1 MKRWTFVF
9 ALAASLLLGS
19 LPLSAQL
26 ASDPNDRMY
35 TDLKLW
41 EDRGILPNLPQMRPY
56 PIQLL
61 KKLLS
66 DVQDKG
72 DADDAARARE
82 YYSEMDEAID
92 IHPGIGMELRTDA
105 KSRYWQ
111 ITFGGP
117 FQGSIDPLISYSSW
131 LAGVANNGPGNSLMP
146 EYGRSPIDYIYD
158 AAVTPL
164 GNSAIIPRVSSESAA
179 SFGSDRFWFQAGDIR
194 GSWGPFWGENVVL
207 SPSAPQSGQFSAAYR
222 GEKFTALES
231 VMAISGVYSDGTG
244 GPFPSKF
251 LALHGLELY
260 PLPWLTLGIFES
272 VVWGGRFEILY
283 LLPYAVHYYTQG
295 FVAFPDNSFI
305 GINASLKLPQAV
317 RVDFLAYFDDMSFN
331 NIIKLNLDTKMKFAA
346 QGGVSWTPNYLLLT
360 RLSLEAIMVT
370 PYTYTHTNGSGDLV
384 PPSPAAAPNYQ
395 DYTNAGQNMG
405 PSLQPDSLKVEAS
418 ALIRPDPVVDVKP
431 FLRMILHGNESTN
444 SPTPYTGTGTI
455 FDNGDVQNAYNSFHF
470 LNQSVIEK
478 TFQLGADSSAWFKL
492 PVGRLQV
499 YGSYTFEYILDAGL
513 AAGATAL
520 NNYLSVGFFY
530 MY

>member
-1 MKRWTFVF
+1 MKRCTFVF
-9 ALAASLLLGS
+9 ALAALLLIGS
-19 LPLSAQL
+19 LPLFAQL

-41 EDRGILPNLPQMRPY
+41 EDRGLLQNLPQLRPY

-66 DVQDKG
+66 DVQDKS
-72 DADDAARARE
+72 DASDAARARE

-92 IHPGIGMELRTDA
+92 IHPGIGLELRTDT

-131 LAGVANNGPGNSLMP
+131 LAGVANNGPGGSLLP

-164 GNSAIIPRVSSESAA
+164 GNTAIIPRVSSESAA
-179 SFGSDRFWFQAGDIR
+179 SFGSDRFWFQAGDVR

-231 VMAISGVYSDGTG
+231 VMAISGVRSDGTG
-244 GPFPSKF
+244 GPYADKF

-272 VVWGGRFEILY
+272 VVWGGRFELLY

-295 FVAFPDNSFI
+295 FVGFPDNSFI
-305 GINASLKLPQAV
+305 GINGSIKLPSAV
-317 RVDFLAYFDDMSFN
+317 RIDLMAYFDDMSFN
-331 NIIKLNLDTKMKFAA
+331 NIIKLNLNTKMKFAA
-346 QGGVSWTPNYLLLT
+346 QAGVSWTPNYPLLT
-360 RLSLEAIMVT
+360 RLNLEGMMVT
-370 PYTYTHTNGSGDLV
+370 PYTYSHVDSAVATD
-384 PPSPAAAPNYQ
+384 PNFL
-395 DYTNAGQNMG
+395 DYTNGGQNMG
-405 PSLQPDSLKVEAS
+405 PSLQPNSLSVQVD
-418 ALIRPDPVVDVKP
+418 ALLRPAPVVDVKAYA
-431 FLRMILHGNESTN
+431 RMILHGNASTN
-444 SPTPYTGTGTI
+444 FSPPYSGTGTI
-455 FDNGDVQNAYNSFHF
+455 FDNGDALNAYDTFRF
-470 LNQSVIEK
+470 LNQGVIEK
-478 TFQLGADSSAWFKL
+478 TFQLGADSAAWFAL
-492 PVGRLQV
+492 PVGKIKV
-499 YGSYTFEYILDAGL
+499 YGSCTFEYILDAGL

-530 MY
+530 LY

>member
-9 ALAASLLLGS
+9 TLAASLSIGS
-19 LPLSAQL
+19 LPLFAQL

-41 EDRGILPNLPQMRPY
+41 EDRGVLQNLPQMRPY

-72 DADDAARARE
+72 DASDAARARE
-82 YYSEMDEAID
+82 YFSEMDEAID
-92 IHPGIGMELRTDA
+92 IHPGIGVELRTDL

-146 EYGRSPIDYIYD
+146 EYGRSPVDYIYD

-164 GNSAIIPRVSSESAA
+164 GNTALIPRVSSESAA

-231 VMAISGVYSDGTG
+231 VMAISAVRTDGTG
-244 GPFPSKF
+244 GPYADKF

-272 VVWGGRFEILY
+272 VVWGGRFELLY
-283 LLPYAVHYYTQG
+283 LLPYAVHYYAQG
-295 FVAFPDNSFI
+295 FAGFPDNSFI

-331 NIIKLNLDTKMKFAA
+331 NIIRLNLDTKMKFAA
-346 QGGVSWTPNYLLLT
+346 QAGVSWTPNYPLLT
-360 RLSLEAIMVT
+360 RLSVEGLMVT
-370 PYTYTHTNGSGDLV
+370 PYTYSHVDAA
-384 PPSPAAAPNYQ
+384 PPAPNYL
-395 DYTNAGQNMG
+395 DYTNGGQNMG
-405 PSLQPDSLKVEAS
+405 PSLQPNSLSVRVDALLRPAS
-418 ALIRPDPVVDVKP
+418 VVDVKP
-431 FLRMILHGNESTN
+431 FARMILHGNASTN
-444 SPTPYTGTGTI
+444 ATPFYVGDGTI
-455 FDNGDVQNAYNSFHF
+455 FDNGDATNAYDTFRF
-470 LNQSVIEK
+470 LNQAVIEK
-478 TFQLGADSSAWFKL
+478 TFQLGADAAAWFTL
-492 PVGRLQV
+492 PVGKIKV
-499 YGSYTFEYILDAGL
+499 YGSCTFEYILDAGL
-513 AAGATAL
+513 TAGATAL

-530 MY
+530 LY